1 MTANPLTAPVA
12 ELLDPLTHKPPRGV
26 QLLVVTRGG
35 VLIKAPWS
43 PDMIAWSPLPRLPES
58 VKRRQAEIAE
68 RLLIKD

>member
-1 MTANPLTAPVA
+1 MTAKPLTAPVA
-12 ELLDPLTHKPPRGV
+12 ELLDPLTHAPPRGV

-58 VKRRQAEIAE
+58 VKRRQVEMAE
-68 RLLIKD
+68 RLLVKD